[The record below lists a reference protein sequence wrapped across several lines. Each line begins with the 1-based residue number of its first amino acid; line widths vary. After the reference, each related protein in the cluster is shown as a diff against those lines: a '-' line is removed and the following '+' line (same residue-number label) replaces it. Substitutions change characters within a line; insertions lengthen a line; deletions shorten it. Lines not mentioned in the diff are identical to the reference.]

1 MNLEEPIIGIEYAGS
16 ATVVTLLPQ
25 ELLDGSLIVRLR
37 ETLYPLADEAGVN
50 LIMDFSQVKS
60 LSSSALGYL
69 MEVKKQVE
77 QRQGRFIICGVKSKV
92 INTPDDRYINEI
104 FKVARLDTFFE
115 ICEGIPESLRRLESP
130 CPVSGGF

>member
-1 MNLEEPIIGIEYAGS
+1 MNGNEPMIAIEYAGS
-16 ATVVTLLPQ
+16 ATVVNLLPG
-25 ELLDGSLIVRLR
+25 ELLDVSQIIRLR
-37 ETLYPLADEAGVN
+37 ETLYPLADESGVN

-77 QRQGRFIICGVKSKV
+77 QRQGRFIICGVKTKV
-92 INTPDDRYINEI
+92 INTPEDRYINEI

-115 ICEGIPESLRRLESP
+115 ICEGVPEALRRLGSP
-130 CPVSGGF
+130 CPVI

>member
-1 MNLEEPIIGIEYAGS
+1 MNGNEPMIAIEYAGS
-16 ATVVTLLPQ
+16 ATMVTLLPQ

-37 ETLYPLADEAGVN
+37 ETLYPLADESGVN

-77 QRQGRFIICGVKSKV
+77 QRQGRFIICGVKTKV
-92 INTPDDRYINEI
+92 INTPEDRYINEI
-104 FKVARLDTFFE
+104 FKVSRLDTFFE
-115 ICEGIPESLRRLESP
+115 ICEGIPEALMRLQ
-130 CPVSGGF
+130 VSCSAT